1 MRPRKQNRHLPP
13 CVYQKHGA
21 YWYVKKGKWNRLGTE
36 LHSALIEY
44 ARLTAAQGSGM
55 PALIDR
61 AWPEIT
67 RDLKPNTVKQY
78 RYAADQLKNIL
89 VEFEP
94 GQVTPRVVAE
104 IRQHYAATPNMAN
117 RIISFLRQVMHYA
130 VENQIVESNPAVG
143 LRRLKE
149 KQRDRYLTDA
159 EYRAI
164 RAHASGNL
172 RPIIDICYLTGQRIS
187 DILAIRLADIS
198 DEGIRFTQ
206 QKTGARLLIEM
217 TDDMR
222 AAIDAAKALPR
233 KVRGLTLFC
242 TMRGGR
248 PYSYYTVRTMWNTAA
263 ERAGVQDAHLHDL
276 RAKAITDAKNQGL
289 DPQALSGHTTEA
301 QTNRYIRARDTVRA
315 KPPSI
320 RQLSN

>member
-1 MRPRKQNRHLPP
+1 MRPRKNNRHLPP
-13 CVYQKHGA
+13 CVYEKHGA
-21 YWYVKKGKWNRLGTE
+21 FWYVKKGKWTRLGND
-36 LHSALIEY
+36 LHAALVEY
-44 ARLTAAQGSGM
+44 ARLSAAQGSGM

-67 RDLKPNTVKQY
+67 RDLKPSTVKQY
-78 RYAADQLKNIL
+78 RYAADELKRVL

-117 RIISFLRQVMHYA
+117 RIISFLRNVMHYA
-130 VENQIVESNPAVG
+130 VENQIIEANPCVG
-143 LRRLKE
+143 VRRLKE
-149 KQRDRYLTDA
+149 KRRDRYLTDA

-164 RAHASGNL
+164 RAAGSDNL
-172 RPIIDICYLTGQRIS
+172 RPIIDICYLTGQRIN
-187 DILAIRLADIS
+187 DILGIRLADIT

-217 TDDMR
+217 TDDLR
-222 AAIDAAKALPR
+222 AAINEAKALR
-233 KVRGLTLFC
+233 RSVRGLTLFC

-248 PYSYYTVRTMWNTAA
+248 RYSYATVRDMWHTACQ
-263 ERAGVQDAHLHDL
+263 RAGVDDAHLHDL

-301 QTNRYIRARDTVRA
+301 MTNRYIRARDTVRA